1 LRLTAELLLAALGTR
16 DGEHEDENLYA
27 VAGAMALAEG
37 LHELTALR
45 RQVKALTQMI
55 AKALSR

>member
-1 LRLTAELLLAALGTR
+1 LRLTAELLLAALGTTE
-16 DGEHEDENLYA
+16 GEDEHVYA